1 MSHAIQHTRKTTRHR
16 TLAALLGLV
25 VTLASTPELDRAQ
38 SQSTSSST
46 VYRQMQD
53 DLASQDVT
61 FRNPYG
67 GVDTIEIAN
76 RAKRLKAMNAQRQKT
91 MVEDSDKLLKLTE
104 DLDSEVNS
112 EHLKQLNA
120 DQLRRLAE
128 IEKLAKSV
136 REKMTDAIG
145 PTQPVPMPGERNSRF
160 PMN

>member
-38 SQSTSSST
+38 SQSSGAST
-46 VYRQMQD
+46 MSRQLQD
-53 DLASQDVT
+53 ELASQDIT

-67 GVDTIEIAN
+67 GVDTIELAN

-91 MVEDSDKLLKLTE
+91 MVEDTDKLLKLTA
-104 DLDSEVNS
+104 DLNMEVNH
-112 EHLKQLNA
+112 EHPKQLNA

-128 IEKLAKSV
+128 IEKLAKNV
-136 REKMTDAIG
+136 REKMSDAIG
-145 PTQPVPMPGERNSRF
+145 PIQAVPMPVERDERF
-160 PMN
+160 PGH